1 MRGAGAARKHPHFK
15 YKHNRK
21 TPIMQ
26 NAPLP
31 NIGGYCIIKTERS
44 AGASQEVKAYG

>member
-1 MRGAGAARKHPHFK
+1 MRDAGAAPGYPHFK

-26 NAPLP
+26 NAALP
-31 NIGGYCIIKTERS
+31 NPRGYCIMETEEAQALHRR
-44 AGASQEVKAYG
+44 